1 MVYGFLRPELFSA
14 LSVRINELNNDG
26 RYGQEEI
33 HIRTGSIGG
42 SCFYWS
48 GYGNYLYTGRRQF
61 RLCLDLVFSVVAC
74 MLLQEMSARLGLVT
88 QQGLGEVLKSQF
100 QNPLLKTVVFALVTI
115 AIFIGNSAYEG
126 GNIAG
131 AALGL
136 EALFPNSNYPWP
148 VLIVALAFV
157 VLIQG
162 SYAVLEKALIG
173 LVLLMSFAF
182 ISTFIMTKPDI
193 SALFSGLRPQ
203 VPEGAW
209 LSVIALVG
217 TTVVPY
223 NLFLHASAVKN
234 KWHDAADLS
243 LVRKDT
249 VISIGVGGLISLA
262 IISTAAAAF
271 FGQQLGQTGAIK
283 SAADM
288 SIQLE
293 PLLGSWASIAMGV
306 GLFAAGISSSI
317 TAPLAAAYALAGM
330 LGWPTDGKDIR
341 FKAAWAVVLCSGLA
355 LSLSGYKPIT
365 IIWFAQIANG
375 ILLPLLAAFLLY
387 VMNKSDL
394 LGSYKNTW
402 IHNLLGAMVILLT
415 LFLGGK
421 SLYFAFFRL

>member
-1 MVYGFLRPELFSA
+1 MSTRRF
-14 LSVRINELNNDG
+14 
-26 RYGQEEI
+26 
-33 HIRTGSIGG
+33 SIGPAALVAAAFIG
-42 SCFYWS
+42 PGTVTTCTLAGANF
-48 GYGNYLYTGRRQF
+48 GYALIWA
-61 RLCLDLVFSVVAC
+61 LVFSVIAC
-74 MLLQEMSARLGLVT
+74 MLLQEMSARLGVVT
-88 QQGLGEVLKSQF
+88 QQGLGEVLQSQF
-100 QNPLLKTVVFALVTI
+100 QSPVLKTLVFTLVTV

-136 EALFPNSNYPWP
+136 KTLLPELNFPWP
-148 VLIVALAFV
+148 LLIAGLAFL

-162 SYAVLEKALIG
+162 SYQVLEKALIG
-173 LVLLMSFAF
+173 LVLLMSLAF
-182 ISTFIMTKPDI
+182 ITTFVMTKPDMG
-193 SALFSGLRPQ
+193 ALFSGLSPD

-209 LSVIALVG
+209 LTVIALVG

-234 KWHDAADLS
+234 KWHEATDLPQ
-243 LVRKDT
+243 VRKDT

-271 FGQQLGQTGAIK
+271 FGQQVTVA

-288 SIQLE
+288 SVQLE
-293 PLLGSWASIAMGV
+293 PLLGSWASFAMGM

-317 TAPLAAAYALAGM
+317 TAPLAAAYALSGM
-330 LGWPTDGKDIR
+330 LGWGETGQNVVAKDWR
-341 FKAAWAVVLCSGLA
+341 FRTTWVVVLFSGLA

-375 ILLPLLAAFLLY
+375 ILLPLLAVFLLF
-387 VMNKSDL
+387 VMNRSDL
-394 LGSYKNTW
+394 LGGYKNTW
-402 IHNLLGAMVILLT
+402 VHNLLGLFVIMVT

-421 SLYFAFFRL
+421 SLYFAFSG

>member
-1 MVYGFLRPELFSA
+1 MTNKFSIGPATLVAAAFIGPGTVLTCTLAGANFGYALIWALLFS
-14 LSVRINELNNDG
+14 VI
-26 RYGQEEI
+26 
-33 HIRTGSIGG
+33 
-42 SCFYWS
+42 
-48 GYGNYLYTGRRQF
+48 
-61 RLCLDLVFSVVAC
+61 AC
-74 MLLQEMSARLGLVT
+74 MLLQEMSARLGVVT
-88 QQGLGEVLKSQF
+88 QQGLGEVLQSQF
-100 QNPLLKTVVFALVTI
+100 QNPILKAVVFGLVAV

-136 EALFPNSNYPWP
+136 EALLPDLNFPWP

-157 VLIQG
+157 VLVQG

-173 LVLLMSFAF
+173 LVLLMSLAF
-182 ISTFIMTKPDI
+182 ISTFVMTQPDVG
-193 SALFSGLRPQ
+193 ALFSGLSPQ

-209 LSVIALVG
+209 LTVIALVG

-234 KWHDAADLS
+234 KWHDAADLPQ
-243 LVRKDT
+243 VRKDT

-271 FGQQLGQTGAIK
+271 FGQQVAIN
-283 SAADM
+283 SAADI

-293 PLLGSWASIAMGV
+293 PLLGSWATLAMGV

-330 LGWPTDGKDIR
+330 LGWSSDGKDLR
-341 FKAAWAVVLCSGLA
+341 FKAAWAVVLFSGLG
-355 LSLSGYKPIT
+355 LSLSGYKPVT

-375 ILLPLLAAFLLY
+375 ILLPLLAVFLLY
-387 VMNKSDL
+387 VMNQSKL
-394 LGSYKNTW
+394 LGPYKNTW
-402 IHNLLGAMVILLT
+402 VHNVLGLVVISVT

-421 SLYFAFFRL
+421 SLYFAFN

>member
-1 MVYGFLRPELFSA
+1 MANKF
-14 LSVRINELNNDG
+14 
-26 RYGQEEI
+26 
-33 HIRTGSIGG
+33 SIGPAALVAAAFIG
-42 SCFYWS
+42 PGTVTTCTLAGANF
-48 GYGNYLYTGRRQF
+48 GYALIWA
-61 RLCLDLVFSVVAC
+61 LVFSVVAC
-74 MLLQEMSARLGLVT
+74 MLLQEMSARLGVVT

-100 QNPLLKTVVFALVTI
+100 QNPLLKTVVFALVAV

-136 EALFPNSNYPWP
+136 EALLPEWNFPWP
-148 VLIVALAFV
+148 ILIVGLAFV

-173 LVLLMSFAF
+173 LVLLMSVAF
-182 ISTFIMTKPDI
+182 ISTFIMTKPDMGE
-193 SALFSGLRPQ
+193 LFSGLSPN

-209 LSVIALVG
+209 LTVIALVG

-234 KWHDAADLS
+234 KWHDAADLPQ
-243 LVRKDT
+243 VRKDT

-271 FGQQLGQTGAIK
+271 FGQQVTIN

-288 SIQLE
+288 SVQLE

-330 LGWPTDGKDIR
+330 LGWSADGKGLR
-341 FKAAWAVVLCSGLA
+341 FKAAWAVVLLSGLA

-394 LGSYKNTW
+394 LGAYKNTW
-402 IHNLLGAMVILLT
+402 LHNLLGALVILVT

-421 SLYFAFFRL
+421 SLYSAFT

>member
-1 MVYGFLRPELFSA
+1 MGSKLMVNMAKKKSSFGPATLVAAAFIGPGTVTTCTLAGANFGYA
-14 LSVRINELNNDG
+14 LI
-26 RYGQEEI
+26 
-33 HIRTGSIGG
+33 
-42 SCFYWS
+42 WA
-48 GYGNYLYTGRRQF
+48 
-61 RLCLDLVFSVVAC
+61 LVFSVIAC
-74 MLLQEMSARLGLVT
+74 MLLQEMSARLGVVT

-100 QNPLLKTVVFALVTI
+100 QNPLLKMVVFALVAV

-136 EALFPNSNYPWP
+136 DAMLPELNFPWP
-148 VLIVALAFV
+148 ILIVALAFL

-162 SYAVLEKALIG
+162 SYQVLEKALIG
-173 LVLLMSFAF
+173 LVLLMSLAF
-182 ISTFIMTKPDI
+182 ISTFIMTQPDVGE
-193 SALFSGLRPQ
+193 LFAGLSPHI
-203 VPEGAW
+203 PEGAW
-209 LSVIALVG
+209 LTVMALVG

-234 KWHDAADLS
+234 KWHSADDLPQ
-243 LVRKDT
+243 VRKDT

-271 FGQQLGQTGAIK
+271 FSQQISIN

-293 PLLGSWASIAMGV
+293 PLLGSWASIAMGI

-317 TAPLAAAYALAGM
+317 TAPLAAAYAVAGM
-330 LGWPTDGKDIR
+330 LGWSSDGKGLK
-341 FKAAWAVVLCSGLA
+341 FKSAWAVVLFSGLA

-394 LGSYKNTW
+394 LGVYKNTW
-402 IHNLLGAMVILLT
+402 LHNLLGVLVISVT

-421 SLYFAFFRL
+421 SLYFAFT